1 MMIPSLFSQ
10 FVPRVSSMDETFF
23 MRSCS
28 VCFGAETL
36 RAATGDGVEIRAAAL
51 DGTVAPCCGGVA
63 GAGGTEAVESATAAA
78 AGCAGGSFRER
89 RGRGGGG
96 GLCVLPE
103 KTG

>member
-23 MRSCS
+23 MRCCS

-51 DGTVAPCCGGVA
+51 DGTVAPCCGGLA
-63 GAGGTEAVESATAAA
+63 GARDTEAVGCGTAGS
-78 AGCAGGSFRER
+78 AGC
-89 RGRGGGG
+89 GGGFCG
-96 GLCVLPE
+96 NTGFPSARGLLA
-103 KTG
+103 TRTHG